1 MKELDVVKLTKDYK
15 DIKAGT
21 IGTIV
26 NEYEDS
32 VYEVEFVD
40 KDGQTIGVVT
50 TPSLLLESVCEY
62 GSNWYVLIANLR

>member
-1 MKELDVVKLTKDYK
+1 MKELDVVKLVKDYK

-26 NEYEDS
+26 NEYDDS

-40 KDGQTIGVVT
+40 KDGETIGVVT
-50 TPSLLLESVCEY
+50 TPSLLLE
-62 GSNWYVLIANLR
+62 

>member
-1 MKELDVVKLTKDYK
+1 MKEIDVVKLVKDYK

-26 NEYEDS
+26 SEYEDS

-40 KDGQTIGVVT
+40 KDGQTIGGGCNDAVT
-50 TPSLLLESVCEY
+50 TV
-62 GSNWYVLIANLR
+62 GIGV

>member
-1 MKELDVVKLTKDYK
+1 MKEIDVVKLVKDYK

-26 NEYEDS
+26 SEYEDS

-40 KDGQTIGVVT
+40 KDGQTIGGV
-50 TPSLLLESVCEY
+50 
-62 GSNWYVLIANLR
+62 